1 MFGDRAIKS
10 FSVTFIDYAADE
22 DVGVFVAPDYIT
34 IKSAYVSVPNAIA
47 AGTANLFDVALY
59 NGGTAGT
66 ALTVVAG
73 TIGGSVGWDSL
84 TPVAFTISN
93 GVLRAGELLKV
104 RYDETGTATIAG
116 ATLTV
121 NYVNGQ
127 GAAI

>member
-1 MFGDRAIKS
+1 MFGDRDIKS
-10 FSVTFIDYAADE
+10 FNVTFIDPAAD
-22 DVGVFVAPDYIT
+22 DDIGVWVAPQYVT
-34 IKSAYVSVPNAIA
+34 IKSAYVTMPNDLA

-66 ALTVVAG
+66 ALTAVAG
-73 TIGGSVGWDSL
+73 TIGGTVGWTGL

-93 GVLRAGELLKV
+93 GVLTAGQLLKV
-104 RYDETGTATIAG
+104 RYDETGTGTIAG

-127 GAAI
+127 GAA